1 MNAIEIQSEKD
12 SRMNDNTEIAVS
24 TSEAP
29 STAGAEENKE
39 EADDRLYDEASSS
52 CAANG
57 EESPRD
63 AYLRGRNEAI
73 TEAMRAN
80 ADSQVGIAEN
90 RTPGIDD
97 PASPPS
103 DEVLAEFFSFRP
115 SVWK

>member
-1 MNAIEIQSEKD
+1 MNTIEIQSEKD

-29 STAGAEENKE
+29 PAVSAEENEE
-39 EADDRLYDEASSS
+39 EADDRLYGEASSS
-52 CAANG
+52 AATG
-57 EESPRD
+57 EESLRD

>member
-1 MNAIEIQSEKD
+1 MNVIEIQSEKD

-29 STAGAEENKE
+29 ATTGAEENE
-39 EADDRLYDEASSS
+39 EETDDRLYDEASS
-52 CAANG
+52 CAATG
-57 EESPRD
+57 EESPRE

-80 ADSQVGIAEN
+80 DDSRVGIAEN
-90 RTPGIDD
+90 RTPGITD
-97 PASPPS
+97 PTSPPS